1 MATDKNW
8 EVELEKVNSEVRLC
22 KQKLD
27 IIETNHLWHIQKA
40 IDRLNKVAW
49 VVGLMVFTQLMY
61 LVRDILF

>member
-1 MATDKNW
+1 MATEKNW
-8 EVELEKVNSEVRLC
+8 EVEVEKINSEVQLC

-27 IIETNHLWHIQKA
+27 IIETNHLWHIQRA

-61 LVRDILF
+61 LVRDGLL